1 MLIAVYIPV
10 WKSTIRNRKGN
21 PDHERLPFLID
32 TQFSMS
38 LSDQAYPCVMYV
50 LHALSTQE
58 FHQDKYG
65 PRQSST
71 SLASLW
77 IAPTD
82 RRFYGFQATFYT
94 YYFLLVTHRQ
104 TAVDVQMSNK
114 QLRQS

>member
-1 MLIAVYIPV
+1 M
-10 WKSTIRNRKGN
+10 
-21 PDHERLPFLID
+21 
-32 TQFSMS
+32 
-38 LSDQAYPCVMYV
+38 MYD

-58 FHQDKYG
+58 LHQDKYD

-82 RRFYGFQATFYT
+82 SRFYGFQATFYT

-104 TAVDVQMSNK
+104 TVADKHIILITLLLTLHVTP
-114 QLRQS
+114 